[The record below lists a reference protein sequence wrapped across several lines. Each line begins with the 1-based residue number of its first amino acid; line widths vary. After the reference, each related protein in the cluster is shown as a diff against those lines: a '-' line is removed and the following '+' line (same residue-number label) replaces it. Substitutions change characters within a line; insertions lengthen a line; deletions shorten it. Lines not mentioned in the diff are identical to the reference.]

1 MYFLIGFLNFSW
13 KIGQMNRGPG
23 GKFAF
28 VFEKIMLYF
37 FKHSNF
43 QVIFLNIYSAIFH
56 CSHLIV

>member
-1 MYFLIGFLNFSW
+1 M
-13 KIGQMNRGPG
+13 G
-23 GKFAF
+23 GNFAF

-56 CSHLIV
+56 CSHLIVAYKVYNAKWEISVYESVIYL